1 MDPEN
6 KAPTT
11 PARLNSRVLW
21 LLRSLAL
28 SVVGGTGEVNS
39 SPGLATGL
47 RGVVSSLLRFDESK
61 RLRQRAHAVIPGG
74 AHTYAKGD
82 DQYPEDAP
90 GFIARGLGSHVW
102 DVDGNEF
109 IEYGSGLRSVTLGH
123 AYPAVVE
130 AALAAMRHGSNFVR
144 PAPIEV
150 EMAERFLEAVP
161 GADMVKFAKNGSD
174 VTTAAVKLA
183 RAYTG
188 RDLVAVCAEHPFFST
203 DDWFIGTTPMDAG
216 IPRSV
221 VEQTLKFHYNDVA
234 SVEQL
239 FAQYPGRIACLVLE
253 AATAVEP
260 KDDFLQKTLA
270 LCHKEGA
277 VFILD
282 EMITGFRWNRGGAQ
296 SLYGVRPD
304 LSTFGK
310 GIANGFAL
318 SALVGRREIM
328 ELGGLRTDRDR
339 VFLLSTTHGA
349 ETHALAAGLATLAAY
364 QQHGV
369 VAHMARVGEALR
381 TGINQKAQGLG
392 IAKHFEV
399 LGHPANLVYATRDA
413 AGNPSQPFRTL
424 FLQETIRRG
433 LLMPSL
439 VVNFSHKDE
448 EVRRTV
454 EAVGEALVVYKQA
467 LAEGVEKYLVG
478 RPVQPVFR
486 KRA

>member
-1 MDPEN
+1 M
-6 KAPTT
+6 KA
-11 PARLNSRVLW
+11 
-21 LLRSLAL
+21 
-28 SVVGGTGEVNS
+28 G
-39 SPGLATGL
+39 
-47 RGVVSSLLRFDESK
+47 RFEKSK
-61 RLRQRAHAVIPGG
+61 RLRERAHALIPGG

-90 GFIARGLGSHVW
+90 GFIARGVGSHVW

-123 AYPAVVE
+123 AYAPVVE
-130 AALAAMRHGSNFVR
+130 AAQAAMRLGSNFVR
-144 PAPIEV
+144 PAAIEV
-150 EMAERFLEAVP
+150 EMAERFLANIP
-161 GADMVKFAKNGSD
+161 GAEMVKFAKNGSD

-188 RDLVAVCAEHPFFST
+188 RDLVGICAEHPFFST

-216 IPRSV
+216 IPQAV
-221 VEQTLKFHYNDVA
+221 TAQTLKFHYNDVE
-234 SVEQL
+234 SISRL
-239 FAQYPGRIACLVLE
+239 FAEHPGRIACLMME

-260 KDDFLQKTLA
+260 KDGFLQKA
-270 LCHKEGA
+270 IDVCHANGA
-277 VFILD
+277 VFVLD
-282 EMITGFRWNRGGAQ
+282 EMITGFRWHLQGAQ
-296 SLYGVRPD
+296 TQYRITPD

-318 SALVGRREIM
+318 SALAGRRELM
-328 ELGGLRTDRDR
+328 ELGGLRTKRDR

-349 ETHALAAGLATLAAY
+349 ETHALAAGLATL
-364 QQHGV
+364 GV
-369 VAHMARVGEALR
+369 YETKDVVGHMRRIGEALR
-381 TGINQKAQGLG
+381 TGINQKAEALGL
-392 IAKHFEV
+392 AKHFQV

-413 AGNPSQPFRTL
+413 DGNPSQPFRTL

-439 VVNFSHKDE
+439 VVNFSHGDE

-454 EAVGEALVVYKQA
+454 EAVGEALGVYQRA
-467 LAEGVEKYLVG
+467 LEDGVEKHLVG